1 MILLALHREGDRR
14 FRIIELQDDGS
25 RAYIEGDALYTHV
38 TGAGDN
44 LLAYVEIM
52 RDALADAAKVLLL
65 GTAGGALATELSR
78 RGTEVTAVDDM
89 AWAFVAAR
97 RWFQLP
103 DQVEC
108 VHADALA
115 YLGTT
120 TRRWSGI
127 AVDVFR
133 GVEIPDQFL
142 TTEFGALLLRA
153 LEPGGVIAWNVA
165 DGPASWTV
173 ALVARAMRQ
182 IGLVP
187 HLIQVADDEW
197 SNTVVVCHFPQQTR
211 LGVGDAHQRCANA
224 ETQPHP

>member
-14 FRIIELQDDGS
+14 FRIVELQDDGS

-38 TGAGDN
+38 TGAGEN
-44 LLAYVEIM
+44 LLAYVETM
-52 RDALADAAKVLLL
+52 QGALANAPKVLLL
-65 GTAGGALATELSR
+65 GTAGGALATALSR
-78 RGTEVTAVDDM
+78 RGTEVTAVDDL

-115 YLGTT
+115 YLGAT

-133 GVEIPDQFL
+133 GVEIPDQFM
-142 TTEFGALLLRA
+142 TPEFGASLLRA

-173 ALVARAMRQ
+173 ARVARAMRQ

-187 HLIQVADDEW
+187 HLIQTADDEW
-197 SNTVVVCHFPQQTR
+197 SNTVVICHLAQQTDP
-211 LGVGDAHQRCANA
+211 GVGAAR
-224 ETQPHP
+224 QPSVNGKT